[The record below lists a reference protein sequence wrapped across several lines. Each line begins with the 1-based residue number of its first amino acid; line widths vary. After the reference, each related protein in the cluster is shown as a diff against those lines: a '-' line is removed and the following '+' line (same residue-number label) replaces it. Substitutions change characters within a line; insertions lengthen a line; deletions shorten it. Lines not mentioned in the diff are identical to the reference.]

1 MTTYARELALVLH
14 YTWEDIAELIRKKEL
29 RKVNRTAYPQPL
41 KDSAALEYH
50 PYEPDD
56 LFYLRTIPKRFFTTE
71 EGEKQKITAKL
82 QYRYTGPH
90 RVVSV
95 RNPVTFVAMV
105 NGKLKTVHAS
115 KMKKESKVLY
125 ESFREIDYGEDNIVQ
140 VEDDFNEEINE
151 LTRMVEHNNK
161 EQERLEAGGDIEY
174 DEDHQVLHS
183 FEDLAQDWDDEYD
196 PERGTDIVQ
205 SLATTGHRLL
215 FGGNTS

>member
-1 MTTYARELALVLH
+1 M
-14 YTWEDIAELIRKKEL
+14 
-29 RKVNRTAYPQPL
+29 
-41 KDSAALEYH
+41 EYY

-90 RVVSV
+90 RVVSA

-183 FEDLAQDWDDEYD
+183 FEDLAQDWEDEYD